1 VEQVKRFQKILA
13 GFRNEEGS
21 KDKESIELRIMN
33 FRILLVLNGQML
45 LVLQSSH
52 FRLDVV
58 V

>member
-1 VEQVKRFQKILA
+1 VEQVKRFKKIFA
-13 GFRNEEGS
+13 GFRNDEGS
-21 KDKESIELRIMN
+21 KDKEFIEPLITN